1 MYVSIDQNPSPTT
14 STSTLNTNTLLF
26 FLPAA
31 LNEPT
36 IDYGFQRLQKLIP
49 RHPGDP
55 EKLPK
60 VKYLVDSV
68 GKW

>member
-1 MYVSIDQNPSPTT
+1 LNVEFTIDSVV
-14 STSTLNTNTLLF
+14 
-26 FLPAA
+26 AA

-60 VKYLVDSV
+60 VLLLYS
-68 GKW
+68 

>member
-1 MYVSIDQNPSPTT
+1 MSIYYLGNGV
-14 STSTLNTNTLLF
+14 NVTNNKPLF
-26 FLPAA
+26 HLAA

-60 VKYLVDSV
+60 VLKDFVFNRLVTRYPNY
-68 GKW
+68 

>member
-1 MYVSIDQNPSPTT
+1 MYTKPLLLLTEKKAAKGQRVNNPFVFP
-14 STSTLNTNTLLF
+14 
-26 FLPAA
+26 A

-60 VKYLVDSV
+60 VGPPAASRALD
-68 GKW
+68 GN